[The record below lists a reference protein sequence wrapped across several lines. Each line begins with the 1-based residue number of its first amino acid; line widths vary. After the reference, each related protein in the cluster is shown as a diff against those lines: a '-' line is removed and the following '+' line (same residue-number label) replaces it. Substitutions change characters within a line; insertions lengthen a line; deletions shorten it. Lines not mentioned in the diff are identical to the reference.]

1 MNRLKVDSFPEQKEM
16 TKDDYVIICGDFG
29 IWDDSKREKYNLDW
43 LEDRPFTTLFVSGN
57 HENYDILDNLPI
69 EEWHGGKVNFIR
81 PSVIHLTRGQVFNI
95 EDKAF
100 FAFGGASS
108 HDISAGILEPD
119 DPLFKEKK
127 RLLDKDPFAL
137 YRINHV
143 SWWQRELPNEEEM
156 DNGYENL
163 KRENNK
169 VDYIITHSPPASVIA
184 LLGQGLYEQ
193 DSVDIDFGHR
203 LAVSGSDHRK
213 FLRQVFVTVDITAPL
228 YWWKEFDTYKVGTV
242 ANSCSTM
249 HKIHAKAFERDDF
262 SHDRLDEGGL
272 ALLDATIAYLEAERQ
287 KFLADKE
294 DRQPWHNMIQMLPSS
309 YNQMRTVTLN
319 YENLINIY
327 YARRNHKLAEWH
339 TLCDWITGLPC
350 AKEWICIKD

>member
-1 MNRLKVDSFPEQKEM
+1 MSRLKVKSFPEQKEM
-16 TKDDYVIICGDFG
+16 TKDDYVIILGDFG

-95 EDKAF
+95 EDKTF

-163 KRENNK
+163 ERNNGC

-193 DSVDIDFGHR
+193 DR
-203 LAVSGSDHRK
+203 LT
-213 FLRQVFVTVDITAPL
+213 Q
-228 YWWKEFDTYKVGTV
+228 
-242 ANSCSTM
+242 
-249 HKIHAKAFERDDF
+249 
-262 SHDRLDEGGL
+262 
-272 ALLDATIAYLEAERQ
+272 YLENIRVHIEYKRWFMGHMHINRAVN
-287 KFLADKE
+287 DK
-294 DRQPWHNMIQMLPSS
+294 DIL
-309 YNQMRTVTLN
+309 L
-319 YENLINIY
+319 YEQIVRVL
-327 YARRNHKLAEWH
+327 
-339 TLCDWITGLPC
+339 
-350 AKEWICIKD
+350 